1 MKIIHVMMKNVNFN
15 SNSKEGNCR
24 KCYDV
29 YNLENGIWIKTPFLP
44 IYIINETECPKSYFT
59 IGIRCNVNCLGA

>member
-29 YNLENGIWIKTPFLP
+29 YNLENGI
-44 IYIINETECPKSYFT
+44 
-59 IGIRCNVNCLGA
+59 